1 MGAGEASLLVL
12 IGISTRAAQ
21 AAARTIMMSRA
32 DARGRPSARGLWNV

>member
-12 IGISTRAAQ
+12 IGISTRAVQ

-32 DARGRPSARGLWNV
+32 DARRRPSARGLWNV